1 MGVRPSWSVTLQALH
16 EGTGVWLPGSMA
28 PSMRPWVLS
37 AALKGKKKVCP
48 LKSLPSWLLPKK
60 EAGEQWVTD
69 RLPRDKIY
77 TEVGHTEE
85 G

>member
-1 MGVRPSWSVTLQALH
+1 MECNLTSITRGDRSVAHWERGPKHEAL
-16 EGTGVWLPGSMA
+16 GSVC
-28 PSMRPWVLS
+28 STKR
-37 AALKGKKKVCP
+37 KKKKVCP

-69 RLPRDKIY
+69 RLPRDRIY